1 MVYSQV
7 CSSVINQ
14 LFRRETYS
22 AAVVTAVR
30 MIDQYAQKRKYRMK
44 AVMLDCL
51 LNLRLTEDADEK
63 LRKLKNQQKKV
74 RVLAA
79 SLALAF
85 LCLTNRLLGFVC
97 TNVTRS
103 RI

>member
-1 MVYSQV
+1 M

-14 LFRRETYS
+14 LFKRETYS

-30 MIDQYAQKRKYRMK
+30 TIDEYAQKRKYRMRS
-44 AVMLDCL
+44 AMLECL

-74 RVLAA
+74 RVLLVEIVAW
-79 SLALAF
+79 LVLVMCF
-85 LCLTNRLLGFVC
+85 
-97 TNVTRS
+97 
-103 RI
+103 